1 MTVVSRRITATPARS
16 ASAAWDV
23 IVDMVAPS
31 AGPARSE
38 LQSIAGIAST
48 VISDEALKS
57 DACVVYGSGPRLR
70 IYCVYNDDALSS
82 ENINESALTFVPT
95 DEPWHMSLPCLPE
108 DVSWITDALRKK
120 STHVVARAIGT
131 DVEDEQ
137 SEKASAVGQA
147 VVNREA
153 FFRS

>member
-1 MTVVSRRITATPARS
+1 MTVVSRRIAAIPARS

-23 IVDMVAPS
+23 IVDLVAPS
-31 AGPARSE
+31 DGSARSE

-70 IYCVYNDDALSS
+70 VYCVYDDGAVSG
-82 ENINESALTFVPT
+82 EDTNESTLTFVPT

-108 DVSWITDALRKK
+108 DVSWIADALRKK
-120 STHVVARAIGT
+120 STHVVARATGT
-131 DVEDEQ
+131 DAEDEQ
-137 SEKASAVGQA
+137 SEKVSAVGPA

-153 FFRS
+153 FLRS